1 LIFFFIS
8 EIKSLAWSDEQTR
21 LYLELRIDEKL
32 KGNIRKHTVN
42 EAGRQSIIDKFYEVY
57 GVRHQWKKFG
67 IKFTTCKKQYETF
80 RKLTHNRTGL
90 GYFANGSIDMSEDW
104 WNERCKVNNSI
115 LSFLY
120 WFMSPLVFLI
130 SVSFVVLIV
139 CFQEWSGARKI
150 KDKPVPNTDLMQK
163 VFGTCHISGA
173 EGWTAQQGEKT
184 LDKTMSMY
192 EDAEHDAEGDAESRQ
207 IPPTQDA
214 EHDADAESWQIPPSN
229 IGNGPSASNFGNG
242 PSASSRSKASKKRS
256 RSEPSGG
263 EVVAEVIRESLES
276 RDKILSRKNELIESH
291 PELTCNQL
299 RAMEVLHSMPTIRR
313 WSPLYKAAIQHL
325 KEDINNRQT
334 FLCYGDDENKVLYL
348 KYATGVSRDAW

>member
-1 LIFFFIS
+1 MSTIHGS
-8 EIKSLAWSDEQTR
+8 DSLAWSDEQTR

-42 EAGRQSIIDKFYEVY
+42 EPGRQSIIDKFYEVY

-104 WNERCKVNNSI
+104 WNERCK
-115 LSFLY
+115 
-120 WFMSPLVFLI
+120 
-130 SVSFVVLIV
+130 
-139 CFQEWSGARKI
+139 
-150 KDKPVPNTDLMQK
+150 
-163 VFGTCHISGA
+163 
-173 EGWTAQQGEKT
+173 
-184 LDKTMSMY
+184 
-192 EDAEHDAEGDAESRQ
+192 

-229 IGNGPSASNFGNG
+229 IGNGPSTSTFGNG

-256 RSEPSGG
+256 RSEPAGG

-348 KYATGVSRDAW
+348 EYATGLQRFTKLKEYWCRIDHQIMQETFRALIEDDDMDLVLEDEDNMTMEAMRDSITTEMAEGTRLPY

>member
-1 LIFFFIS
+1 MSTIHGS
-8 EIKSLAWSDEQTR
+8 DSLAWSDEQTR

-104 WNERCKVNNSI
+104 WNERCK
-115 LSFLY
+115 
-120 WFMSPLVFLI
+120 
-130 SVSFVVLIV
+130 
-139 CFQEWSGARKI
+139 
-150 KDKPVPNTDLMQK
+150 
-163 VFGTCHISGA
+163 
-173 EGWTAQQGEKT
+173 
-184 LDKTMSMY
+184 
-192 EDAEHDAEGDAESRQ
+192 
-207 IPPTQDA
+207 
-214 EHDADAESWQIPPSN
+214 IPPSN

-256 RSEPSGG
+256 RSEPAGG

-276 RDKILSRKNELIESH
+276 QDKILSRKNELIESH

-348 KYATGVSRDAW
+348 EYATGETFRALIEDDDMDLVLEDEDNMYALVQDMYRETEVNTSSRQTMEAMRDSITTEMAEGTRLPY